1 MLQAYSAARITVEI
15 ESLLLN
21 QKITAEPY
29 MPSLVAID
37 QVEPTAE

>member
-29 MPSLVAID
+29 RKN
-37 QVEPTAE
+37 Q